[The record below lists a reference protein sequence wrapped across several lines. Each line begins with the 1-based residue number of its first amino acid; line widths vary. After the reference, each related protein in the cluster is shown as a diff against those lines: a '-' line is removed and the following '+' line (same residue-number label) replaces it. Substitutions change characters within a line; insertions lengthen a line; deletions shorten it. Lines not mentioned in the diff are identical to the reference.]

1 MGDLFVYILKSSIC
15 LAVFYLFFK
24 LMLSKETFH
33 RFNRVV
39 LLSLFV
45 FSLVIPF
52 IEITLQKETPYSG
65 LALNLDLLMA
75 MAQTSTDAGVE
86 AVNQTNSWLIAVL
99 IIYMAGV
106 AVTAFI
112 TVWSFGRMYILLKNK
127 ESQRMI
133 IEKNIVLVI
142 HRKSVAPFSWMR
154 FIAISEKDYNENG
167 KEIITHEMAHI
178 SRLHSA
184 DLLLAELVKIIHW
197 FNPAA
202 WLLKQE
208 LQNIHEY
215 QADEAVIKKGI
226 DAKQYQLLLIKKAV
240 GDRLYTM
247 ANSFNHSKLKSRIT
261 MITKKKSNRPAALK
275 ALFVLP
281 LSVLAVVAFA
291 SERVSTAFEP
301 VSEVKI
307 TDFIQ
312 KDTIRKEGKTIT
324 VTTTENGKGTVITNL
339 NYSQGFGI
347 AYNID
352 SKDTSKIKKM
362 TVTVFS
368 DQKGDSLSAFAMIDR
383 DKEHRPLVIINGK
396 ETDWE
401 VFNAINPSAIKS
413 ISVLKDRSASEKY
426 GEKGKNGV
434 LVITL
439 KDTERI
445 TISKSDNPAAVEYVN
460 IMLKHKP
467 GDPKPICI
475 VDGLVSEDYL
485 SLDPNS
491 IKSAEIFK
499 GEAAVRNYGDKGKN
513 GVIIITTKKSSD
525 KSDKNLLV
533 IRGANMSAK
542 DKPLYVID
550 GVVDSTFAKSISIES
565 IESVNV
571 IKDIAAAVAL
581 YGDKAQNGVILITLK
596 KGKQEEN
603 NKQIFRITGT
613 KGINGSPLVVIDGV
627 IDENKN
633 MDSINPESVQSI
645 NILKDKEAIKK
656 YGEKAKNGVIEVTL
670 KQK

>member
-1 MGDLFVYILKSSIC
+1 MGDVFVYILKSSIC

-65 LALNLDLLMA
+65 LALNLEVLMA
-75 MAQTSTDAGVE
+75 MAQTTIDAGTEVVSKTE
-86 AVNQTNSWLIAVL
+86 GWLVAL
-99 IIYMAGV
+99 IVIYLAGV
-106 AVTAFI
+106 ALTAFI
-112 TVWSFGRMYILLKNK
+112 SVWSFGRMYTLLKIK
-127 ESQRMI
+127 ESKRVI
-133 IEKNIVLVI
+133 IERNIVLVI
-142 HRKSVAPFSWMR
+142 HNKSIAPFSWMR
-154 FIAISEKDYNENG
+154 FIAISEKDYEENG
-167 KEIITHEMAHI
+167 KEIITHEVAHI
-178 SRLHSA
+178 SRFHSA
-184 DLLLAELVKIIHW
+184 DLLLAEMVKIIHW

-247 ANSFNHSKLKSRIT
+247 ANSFNHSKLKNRIT

-291 SERVSTAFEP
+291 SDRVSTAFEP

-312 KDTIRKEGKTIT
+312 KDTIKKEGKTIT
-324 VTTTENGKGTVITNL
+324 VTTQ

-352 SKDTSKIKKM
+352 SKDTNKIKKM

-368 DQKGDSLSAFAMIDR
+368 DQKGDSLSTIAMIDR
-383 DKEHRPLVIINGK
+383 DKEHRPLVIVNGK
-396 ETDWE
+396 ETEWQ
-401 VFNAINPSAIKS
+401 VFNALNPSAIKS
-413 ISVLKDRSASEKY
+413 ISVLKDRSAAEKY

-434 LVITL
+434 IDITL
-439 KDTERI
+439 KNVERI
-445 TISKSDNPAAVEYVN
+445 SVTKSDNPAVSEYMN

-491 IKSAEIFK
+491 INSAEIFK
-499 GEAAVRNYGDKGKN
+499 GEAAIRNYGEKGKN

-533 IRGANMSAK
+533 LRGANIRAK
-542 DKPLYVID
+542 DKPLYIID
-550 GVVDSTFAKSISIES
+550 GVVDSAYTKSISPES
-565 IESVNV
+565 IESVTV
-571 IKDIAAAVAL
+571 INNIAAAVTL

-596 KGKQEEN
+596 KGKPEESK
-603 NKQIFRITGT
+603 KQAVRITGT
-613 KGINGSPLVVIDGV
+613 KGIDEPLFVIDGV
-627 IDENKN
+627 IKENVN
-633 MDSINPESVQSI
+633 MDTINPESVQSI
-645 NILKDKEAIKK
+645 NILKDNEAIKK
-656 YGEKAKNGVIEVTL
+656 YGDKGKNGVIEVTL

>member
-1 MGDLFVYILKSSIC
+1 MGDVFVYILKSSIC

-33 RFNRVV
+33 IFNRVV

-45 FSLVIPF
+45 FSLAIPF

-65 LALNLDLLMA
+65 LALNLDALLA
-75 MAQTSTDAGVE
+75 MAQTVDVGPEVAKSAD
-86 AVNQTNSWLIAVL
+86 NWLVALL
-99 IIYMAGV
+99 IIYMTGV

-112 TVWSFGRMYILLKNK
+112 TVWSFARMYILLKIK
-127 ESQRMI
+127 ETKRMI

-142 HRKSVAPFSWMR
+142 HKKTIAPFSWMR

-167 KEIITHEMAHI
+167 SEIITHEIAHI
-178 SRLHSA
+178 SRFHSA

-197 FNPAA
+197 FNPAV

-215 QADEAVIKKGI
+215 QADEAVIQKGI

-261 MITKKKSNRPAALK
+261 MITKKKSTRPAALK

-291 SERVSTAFEP
+291 SGRVSTALEP

-312 KDTIRKEGKTIT
+312 KDTIKKEVKTIM
-324 VTTTENGKGTVITNL
+324 VSINENGKGIMKTET
-339 NYSQGFGI
+339 G
-347 AYNID
+347 
-352 SKDTSKIKKM
+352 KIIVQSDKKE
-362 TVTVFS
+362 
-368 DQKGDSLSAFAMIDR
+368 D
-383 DKEHRPLVIINGK
+383 RPLVIINGK

-401 VFNAINPSAIKS
+401 VFNAINPAAIKS
-413 ISVLKDRSASEKY
+413 ISVLKDRSAAEKY

-439 KDTERI
+439 KNTESVSV
-445 TISKSDNPAAVEYVN
+445 TKSDNPATIEYVN

-467 GDPKPICI
+467 GDPEPICI
-475 VDGLVSEDYL
+475 VDGLGTEDYS

-491 IKSAEIFK
+491 IKSIEVFK
-499 GEAAVRNYGDKGKN
+499 GEAAVRNYGVKGKN
-513 GVIIITTKKSSD
+513 GVILITTKNAFEKSN
-525 KSDKNLLV
+525 KNLLLM
-533 IRGANMSAK
+533 REANISAK

-565 IESVNV
+565 IESIESVTV
-571 IKDIAAAVAL
+571 IKDIAAAVTL

-596 KGKQEEN
+596 KGNPEEN
-603 NKQIFRITGT
+603 KKQAVKITGT
-613 KGINGSPLVVIDGV
+613 KEIDEPLYVIDGV
-627 IDENKN
+627 VKENFDMKSL
-633 MDSINPESVQSI
+633 DTSTIQSI
-645 NILKDKEAIKK
+645 NILKDDAAVKK

>member
-1 MGDLFVYILKSSIC
+1 MGDMFVYIMKSSIC

-39 LLSLFV
+39 LLSLFA
-45 FSLVIPF
+45 FSLAIPF
-52 IEITLQKETPYSG
+52 IEITLQEETPYSG

-75 MAQTSTDAGVE
+75 MAQTSGDAGAE
-86 AVNQTNSWLIAVL
+86 AANRTNDWLIAIL

-106 AVTAFI
+106 GVTAFI
-112 TVWSFGRMYILLKNK
+112 TVWSFGRMYILLKIK

-142 HRKSVAPFSWMR
+142 HKKTIAPFSWMR

-167 KEIITHEMAHI
+167 REIITHEIAHI
-178 SRLHSA
+178 TRFHSA

-215 QADEAVIKKGI
+215 QADEAVIEKGI
-226 DAKQYQLLLIKKAV
+226 DAKRYQLLLIKKAV

-247 ANSFNHSKLKSRIT
+247 ANSFNHSKLKNRIT
-261 MITKKKSNRPAALK
+261 MITKKKSTRPAALK

-291 SERVSTAFEP
+291 SERVSTALEP
-301 VSEVKI
+301 VSDVKI

-312 KDTIRKEGKTIT
+312 KDTIKKEGKTIT
-324 VTTTENGKGTVITNL
+324 VTTTENGKGIVITNL
-339 NYSQGFGI
+339 NYSKGFVI
-347 AYNID
+347 SYNID
-352 SKDTSKIKKM
+352 PKDTSKIKKTGKM
-362 TVTVFS
+362 TITAFS
-368 DQKGDSLSAFAMIDR
+368 DQKGDSLSTFVMIDR

-401 VFNAINPSAIKS
+401 VYNAINPAAIQS
-413 ISVLKDRSASEKY
+413 ISVLKD
-426 GEKGKNGV
+426 
-434 LVITL
+434 
-439 KDTERI
+439 
-445 TISKSDNPAAVEYVN
+445 
-460 IMLKHKP
+460 
-467 GDPKPICI
+467 
-475 VDGLVSEDYL
+475 
-485 SLDPNS
+485 
-491 IKSAEIFK
+491 KSATEK
-499 GEAAVRNYGDKGKN
+499 YGDKGKN

-525 KSDKNLLV
+525 KSDENLLAL
-533 IRGANMSAK
+533 RRANISAK
-542 DKPLYVID
+542 DKPLYIID
-550 GVVDSTFAKSISIES
+550 GVVDSTYTKSITP
-565 IESVNV
+565 ESVESVTV
-571 IKDIAAAVAL
+571 INNIPAAVSI
-581 YGDKAQNGVILITLK
+581 YGDKAQNGVISITLK
-596 KGKQEEN
+596 KEKQEEN
-603 NKQIFRITGT
+603 KKQTIRITGT
-613 KGINGSPLVVIDGV
+613 KGINEPLIVIDGV
-627 IDENKN
+627 INENKN
-633 MDSINPESVQSI
+633 MDSINPEGVQSI